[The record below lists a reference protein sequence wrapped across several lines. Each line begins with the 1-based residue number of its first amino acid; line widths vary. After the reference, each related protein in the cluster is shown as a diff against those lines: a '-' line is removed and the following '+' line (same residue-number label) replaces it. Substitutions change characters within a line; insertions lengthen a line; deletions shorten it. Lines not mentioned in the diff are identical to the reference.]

1 MVCEK
6 ERDGRTR
13 FFGREN
19 IQQKGKVQPFS
30 LAVSSLYF
38 LPLVGHPDLLIRK
51 ILMRVVG
58 LLTMMIMKRIS
69 ESIFFQSK
77 RFKACKLKDEKEVT
91 NLNLL
96 HILLK

>member
-1 MVCEK
+1 MK
-6 ERDGRTR
+6 
-13 FFGREN
+13 
-19 IQQKGKVQPFS
+19 
-30 LAVSSLYF
+30 
-38 LPLVGHPDLLIRK
+38 
-51 ILMRVVG
+51 VVG

-77 RFKACKLKDEKEVT
+77 RFKACKLKDENEVT